1 MKIKDTTQ
9 ISEVISKNYN
19 RDNMGYGWVSYSIEY
34 ESDLYFLLIT
44 RNKKGEELPAY
55 FWDLD
60 QPEMNWL
67 TSKGVELTPY

>member
-9 ISEVISKNYN
+9 ISEAVCRNCDRSQL
-19 RDNMGYGWVSYSIEY
+19 GYGWVSYYMEC

-44 RNKKGEELPAY
+44 KNKRGEELPQY
-55 FWDLD
+55 FWDLEE
-60 QPEMNWL
+60 PEMNWL